1 MMVDRIKQLIEFKGL
16 STAAFAE
23 SININRS
30 GLSHIF
36 SGRNQPSLDL
46 VMKILETY
54 PEVST
59 EWLMFGKGKMFQETP
74 SQHESP
80 SGAPIQPV
88 PIPTRTPDLFSQ
100 TIEEP
105 QPTDIIPSAKPEIGN
120 DEIVID
126 NLEEGKKTDTVTKRG
141 KRKKENKISNPGDI
155 PTRTSNK
162 IVTSDSREV
171 KTIEKIIF
179 FYSDN
184 TFTIFEEDR

>member
-1 MMVDRIKQLIEFKGL
+1 MVDRIKQLIEFKGL

-74 SQHESP
+74 SQLESP
-80 SGAPIQPV
+80 GGAPIQPV

-105 QPTDIIPSAKPEIGN
+105 QPTDIIPSAKQEISN

-126 NLEEGKKTDTVTKRG
+126 NLEEEGKKTDTVTKRG

-162 IVTSDSREV
+162 IATSDSREV